1 MKKTGKKSPKSKK
14 TNNGITFLPDEPI
27 EGTAGDELNRGK
39 FAKSLAKLILNTSP
53 EHSLVVGVNGK
64 WGSGKSS
71 FLNLLDNELKELGKD
86 EVIIIR
92 FNPWNFSELDQ
103 LVRMFFHEI
112 KVGIGSTGDERAAAL
127 GEMLDKMGQLLAPLH
142 LIPVVGEVADVIEK
156 SGKAIKYLSDTS
168 IEDLKTKINDKLE
181 GINKKIVVLIDDL
194 DRLSKEEI
202 RLMLRLIRLI
212 TDFRNTVYVVAFDKE
227 VVEKALETEQ
237 GVSGYE
243 YLKKIVQVSFDL
255 PVVERKFIVKKA
267 KKYIKSLI
275 TELNISVRGKLYDNL
290 DSAGFFSFFDTIRD
304 VIQYTNSIALTLP
317 AVKSEVNTTDFLL
330 LEGVRVFCP
339 EAYSKIYQV
348 GSLMYNLSYKS
359 YDENTEKEIKAKFDD
374 LFKEHYSSCSADIEE
389 IVYFLFPQFKREIT
403 NARWNDFR
411 RNKRLCDERF
421 FEEYFILGVPE
432 GALSMKEAE
441 EALSVAG
448 NSKKFEGRIL
458 GFSKRKLAEQF
469 LDFLISHTDELKTD
483 EVEPVIYALLN
494 AGDKLKI
501 ESIEKMLKVHQLISI
516 VIYELLKKIATE
528 QKRIQILKNALEK
541 CESLSTIS
549 NVLYEIESFS
559 EAKDNKDVFPSNFIK
574 PFEELVLTKIRESA
588 KNGSLIKTPL
598 IASVLYRW
606 KEWGGVREPRKYALK
621 LKSDKDL
628 WNSLHEEQKKSIDEF
643 LQKYG
648 NK

>member
-1 MKKTGKKSPKSKK
+1 M
-14 TNNGITFLPDEPI
+14 PDEPI

-92 FNPWNFSELDQ
+92 FNPWNFSEIDHLI
-103 LVRMFFHEI
+103 RMFFHEI
-112 KVGIGSTGDERAAAL
+112 KVGIGSTGDERATAV
-127 GEMLDKMGQLLAPLH
+127 GEALDKMGQLLAPLQI
-142 LIPVVGEVADVIEK
+142 IPVVGKVIEGIEK

-168 IEDLKTKINDKLE
+168 IEDLKAKINDKLE

-202 RLMLRLIRLI
+202 RLMLRLIRLN

-255 PVVERKFIVKKA
+255 PVVEKGFIIEKVEE
-267 KKYIKSLI
+267 YIKNLV
-275 TELNISVRGKLYDNL
+275 TELNIFDKDDEDKLRKNLKKLYDDL

-317 AVKSEVNTTDFLL
+317 AVEGQVNTTDFLL

-348 GSLMYNLSYKS
+348 GSLMYDLSYKN
-359 YDENTEKEIKAKFDD
+359 YDENAEKETKAKFDN
-374 LFKEHYSSCSADIEE
+374 LFKEYYSSCSADIKK

-403 NARWNDFR
+403 NARWNDFGI
-411 RNKRLCDERF
+411 NKRLCVERF
-421 FEEYFILGVPE
+421 FEKYFILGVPE
-432 GALSMKEAE
+432 GFLSIKEAE

-448 NSKKFEGRIL
+448 DSKKFEKKIL
-458 GFSKRKLAEQF
+458 DFGKRKLAEQF
-469 LDFLISHTDELKTD
+469 LDYINYHIVKWKPSNIEPTIHALLDIGDQRLDGKDPSQFYDFISTIICRLLNKIKDESKREQILQKVIKKDRSLSLIINLLFIIEKHYCPLDGNKRLISSDKSIKT
-483 EVEPVIYALLN
+483 
-494 AGDKLKI
+494 
-501 ESIEKMLKVHQLISI
+501 
-516 VIYELLKKIATE
+516 
-528 QKRIQILKNALEK
+528 
-541 CESLSTIS
+541 
-549 NVLYEIESFS
+549 
-559 EAKDNKDVFPSNFIK
+559 
-574 PFEELVLTKIRESA
+574 FEELALKRIRESA
-588 KNGSLIKTPL
+588 KNGSLINTPSLDL
-598 IASVLYRW
+598 ILYKW
-606 KEWGGVREPRKYALK
+606 KEWGNKKDKEESEKYALK
-621 LKSDKDL
+621 LKSEKDL
-628 WNSLHEEQKKSIDEF
+628 WNSLPDEQKKSIDEF
-643 LQKYG
+643 LKKHG
-648 NK
+648 NKL